1 MERNRLEIFPLEFD
15 MGDHTFPEDRLIE
28 LNIDWRYI
36 EDEIAE
42 VVKDWALVI
51 NLHAVHKRHA
61 MHDDDVR
68 PASISSCVHFLS
80 QSAGA
85 NRSGNSSLSI
95 AANGRFRNT

>member
-1 MERNRLEIFPLEFD
+1 
-15 MGDHTFPEDRLIE
+15 MGDHTFPEDRFIE

-68 PASISSCVHFLS
+68 PGIDLFMCPLLEPVR
-80 QSAGA
+80 
-85 NRSGNSSLSI
+85 RS
-95 AANGRFRNT
+95 